1 MFYLTYIV
9 SELRRRSGRTL
20 LTALGLAVGVA
31 LVVAVN
37 ALTSGLARAQ
47 DQVLAPLTGVG
58 TDLSVTRPVRL
69 AANDQGGPQ
78 VFGQERNQLENENG
92 VGHVGVPN
100 QGRPGTRFTRETF
113 LAAGQLSF
121 PSTQVTRISAIEN
134 VQSAAGGLTL
144 TALRV
149 TGTVP
154 ATPPAPAAQGEAG
167 EGGAGERGERDVNL
181 NSLSIAGVDERRPGL
196 GAVTPAQIV
205 TGRFLSRSPARE
217 VVLGIGYARRSNV
230 GVGDTITLAGSKFK
244 VVGLA
249 QTPLGGQA
257 ADVYTKLSQ
266 LQKLSN
272 RGGRVNT
279 VYVRATRSDQ
289 VAGVSSA
296 IRAGLAG
303 ASVTT
308 AQDLADRVSGSLV
321 DAKNLTAK
329 LGTVLEVVGL
339 IGAILIASL
348 LALAS
353 VAKRVRELGTLKA
366 VGWSRRLVVRQ
377 VAGESLV
384 QGLLGGVLGI
394 LLGVAAAALI
404 AAFAPSLRATV
415 AQAAPAGGHGGF
427 GQGAIASN
435 SIATGSTSVP
445 LTAPVSLSLLAVAV
459 GLAVAGGLVAGAA
472 GGLRAARL
480 RPAAA
485 LRHID

>member
-1 MFYLTYIV
+1 MFYLTYIL

-47 DQVLAPLTGVG
+47 NEVLAPLTGVG
-58 TDLSVTRPVRL
+58 TDLAVTRPVRL
-69 AANDQGGPQ
+69 AANGQGGSE

-92 VGHVGVPN
+92 AGHVGVPN

-121 PSTQVTRISAIEN
+121 PGTQVTRISSLAN

-149 TGTVP
+149 SGTVP
-154 ATPPAPAAQGEAG
+154 AAQAPPAQQGDEAG
-167 EGGAGERGERDVNL
+167 EGGAGGERDVNF
-181 NSLSIAGVDERRPGL
+181 NPLSVAGVDEQRPGL

-205 TGRFLSRSPARE
+205 SGRFLSRSAARE
-217 VVLGIGYARRSNV
+217 AVLGIGYARRSNL
-230 GVGDTITLAGSKFK
+230 GIGDTVTLGGTKLT

-272 RGGRVNT
+272 RAGRVNT
-279 VYVRATRSDQ
+279 VYVRAARAGQ
-289 VAGVSSA
+289 VSGVSRA

-339 IGAILIASL
+339 LGAVLIASL

-366 VGWSRRLVVRQ
+366 IGWSRGLVVRQ
-377 VAGESLV
+377 VAGESLL
-384 QGLLGGVLGI
+384 QGLLGGLLGI
-394 LLGVAAAALI
+394 VVGIGAATLI
-404 AAFAPSLRATV
+404 AALAPSLQATV
-415 AQAAPAGGHGGF
+415 AQAATPAAGHGGGF
-427 GQGAIASN
+427 GQGAAL
-435 SIATGSTSVP
+435 ATGSANVP
-445 LTAPVSLSLLAVAV
+445 LTAPVSVSLLAVAV
-459 GLAVAGGLVAGAA
+459 GLAVAGGLLAGAA
-472 GGLRAARL
+472 GGFRAARL